1 MRQGGDGKI
10 QRVLLEQTKLIP
22 LSFSLQTLPG
32 TFEYTLNNLMKMLFE
47 ERIDG
52 YVADILFRKRHPR
65 FRTADRHKP
74 KKEKRSR
81 HFTPK
86 DFIYESGSLKDRAKI
101 QRLTGGK

>member
-32 TFEYTLNNLMKMLFE
+32 TFEYTLNHLMKMLFE

-52 YVADILFRKRHPR
+52 YVADIV
-65 FRTADRHKP
+65 
-74 KKEKRSR
+74 
-81 HFTPK
+81 
-86 DFIYESGSLKDRAKI
+86 
-101 QRLTGGK
+101 